1 MIFNLKTIGGKELI
15 VSSNEQKRTFTI
27 YKDDTKYTTNKMT
40 KQEFNENIHNTGR
53 DWQNYLLTSNDYYKV
68 K

>member
-1 MIFNLKTIGGKELI
+1 MHNLKTIGGKEII
-15 VSSNEQKRTFTI
+15 VFSNQQKRTFTI
-27 YKDDTKYTTNKMT
+27 RKGDTSYRTNRMSKL
-40 KQEFNENIHNTGR
+40 EFEDNLENTDK

>member
-40 KQEFNENIHNTGR
+40 KLEFNENIHNTGR

>member
-1 MIFNLKTIGGKELI
+1 MIHNLKTIGGKDFI
-15 VSSNEQKRTFTI
+15 VTSNEQKRTFTI

-40 KQEFNENIHNTGR
+40 KLEFNENIHNTGK

>member
-15 VSSNEQKRTFTI
+15 VSSNEAARTFTI
-27 YKDDTKYTTNKMT
+27 YKDDERYRTNKMT
-40 KQEFNENIHNTGR
+40 KQEFNENLYNTGK
-53 DWQNYLLTSNDYYKV
+53 DWQNYLITSNDYYKV